1 MNQSLSTV
9 PFSLGSYDKQL
20 LIIIVLLAGTGMV
33 MLYSAS
39 SAIGREMGDSAIYL
53 KGHFVRLL
61 IGFGLMALTMHIDY
75 KLYKKIAVPLL
86 IIASIVLFTGLI
98 HHRFWGTGS
107 TARWIY
113 IGGISIQ
120 TSEFMKFSLITF
132 IAYYLDKKKYKM
144 AYFSDGLLPM
154 VIALGISSLLIL
166 KQPDFSTS
174 ALLITIIFIMMFVG
188 NARISHLFAI
198 GSVGSLLMLLS
209 LFGSSYQIARIKSY
223 FDGGDISGAGYQM
236 QQSLMSLGGGGFL
249 GIGLGG
255 SISKNLFLPT
265 PHTDFI
271 LAIIGEEMGF
281 LGVLTISTMF
291 LIFYFRSLK
300 VAKSSKDSFGL
311 YLAVGLATS
320 IFLYAAVN
328 AAVVSGLL
336 PVTGLPIPLVSY
348 GGSNVLYTLGSV
360 GVILNISSSTKK
372 NKKRYKRSS
381 D

>member
-1 MNQSLSTV
+1 MNQNFSNM
-9 PFSLGSYDKQL
+9 PFSLGNYDKQL
-20 LIIIVLLAGTGMV
+20 FFIIVLIAGTGMV

-39 SAIGREMGDSAIYL
+39 SAIGREIGDSAIYL

-61 IGFGLMALTMHIDY
+61 IGFGLMALTIHIDY
-75 KLYKKIAVPLL
+75 KLYKKIAFPLL
-86 IIASIVLFTGLI
+86 IIASIVLIAGLI
-98 HHRFWGTGS
+98 HHRFWGTAS

-132 IAYYLDKKKYKM
+132 MAYYLEKKKDKM
-144 AYFSDGLLPM
+144 VNFSDGLLPM
-154 VIALGISSLLIL
+154 VIVLGISSLLIL
-166 KQPDFSTS
+166 KQPDFSTT
-174 ALLITIIFIMMFVG
+174 ALLVTVIFIMMFVG

-209 LFGSSYQIARIKSY
+209 LFGSSYQIERIRSY
-223 FDGGDISGAGYQM
+223 FNGGDISGAGYQM

-281 LGVLTISTMF
+281 LGVLIILTLFLMF
-291 LIFYFRSLK
+291 FLRSLK

-348 GGSNVLYTLGSV
+348 GGSNILFTLGSV

-381 D
+381 N

>member
-1 MNQSLSTV
+1 MNQSLSNM
-9 PFSLGSYDKQL
+9 PFSSGNYDKQL
-20 LIIIVLLAGTGMV
+20 LFIIVLLAGTGMV

-39 SAIGREMGDSAIYL
+39 SAIGRELGDSAIYL

-61 IGFGLMALTMHIDY
+61 IGFGLMTLTMHIDY
-75 KLYKKIAVPLL
+75 KLYKKIAFPLL
-86 IIASIVLFTGLI
+86 IIALIVLAAGLI
-98 HHRFWGTGS
+98 HHRFWGTGA

-132 IAYYLDKKKYKM
+132 IAYYLEKKKDKLVN
-144 AYFSDGLLPM
+144 FSDGLLPM
-154 VIALGISSLLIL
+154 VIVLGISSLLIL
-166 KQPDFSTS
+166 KQPDFSTT
-174 ALLITIIFIMMFVG
+174 ALLVTVIFIMMFVG

-209 LFGSSYQIARIKSY
+209 IFGSSYQIERIRSY
-223 FDGGDISGAGYQM
+223 FEGGDISGVGYQM
-236 QQSLMSLGGGGFL
+236 QQSLISLGGGGFL

-281 LGVLTISTMF
+281 LGVLFISTMF
-291 LIFYFRSLK
+291 LMFFFRSLK

-360 GVILNISSSTKK
+360 GVILNISSTTKK
-372 NKKRYKRSS
+372 NKKRYNRSS
-381 D
+381 N

>member
-1 MNQSLSTV
+1 MNQSLSNM
-9 PFSLGSYDKQL
+9 PFSSGNYDKQL
-20 LIIIVLLAGTGMV
+20 LFIIVLLAGTGMV

-61 IGFGLMALTMHIDY
+61 IGFGLMTLTMHIDY
-75 KLYKKIAVPLL
+75 KLYKKIAFPLL
-86 IIASIVLFTGLI
+86 IMALIVLTAGLI
-98 HHRFWGTGS
+98 HHRFWGTGA

-120 TSEFMKFSLITF
+120 TSEIMKFSLITF
-132 IAYYLDKKKYKM
+132 IAYYLEKKKDKLVN
-144 AYFSDGLLPM
+144 FSEGLFPM
-154 VIALGISSLLIL
+154 VIVLGISSLLIL
-166 KQPDFSTS
+166 KQPDFSTT
-174 ALLITIIFIMMFVG
+174 ALLVTVIFIMMFVG

-209 LFGSSYQIARIKSY
+209 IFGSSYQIERIRSY
-223 FDGGDISGAGYQM
+223 FEGGDLSGGGYQM

-271 LAIIGEEMGF
+271 LAIIGEEIGF
-281 LGVLTISTMF
+281 LGVLTILTMF
-291 LIFYFRSLK
+291 LMFFFRSLK

-360 GVILNISSSTKK
+360 GVILNISSTTMK
-372 NKKRYKRSS
+372 NKKRYNRSS
-381 D
+381 N

>member
-1 MNQSLSTV
+1 MNQSLSNM
-9 PFSLGSYDKQL
+9 PFSLGNYDKQL
-20 LIIIVLLAGTGMV
+20 LFIIVLIAGTGMV

-39 SAIGREMGDSAIYL
+39 SAIGRELGDSAIYL

-75 KLYKKIAVPLL
+75 KLYKKIAFPLL
-86 IIASIVLFTGLI
+86 ILAGMVLIAGLI
-98 HHRFWGTGS
+98 HHRFWGTEL

-132 IAYYLDKKKYKM
+132 IAYFLEKKKDKM
-144 AYFSDGLLPM
+144 VYFSDGLLPM
-154 VIALGISSLLIL
+154 VIVLGISSLLIL
-166 KQPDFSTS
+166 KQPDFSTT
-174 ALLITIIFIMMFVG
+174 ALLVTVIFIMMFVG

-209 LFGSSYQIARIKSY
+209 IFGSSYQIARIKSY
-223 FDGGDISGAGYQM
+223 FEGGDISGAGYQM
-236 QQSLMSLGGGGFL
+236 QQSLLSLGGGGFL

-281 LGVLTISTMF
+281 LGVLIISTMF
-291 LIFYFRSLK
+291 LMFFFRSLK

-360 GVILNISSSTKK
+360 GVILNISSSTRK
-372 NKKRYKRSS
+372 NKKIYKRSS
-381 D
+381 N

>member
-1 MNQSLSTV
+1 MNQSLSNM
-9 PFSLGSYDKQL
+9 PFSLGNYDKQL
-20 LIIIVLLAGTGMV
+20 LFIIVLIAGTGVV

-53 KGHFVRLL
+53 KGHLVRLL
-61 IGFGLMALTMHIDY
+61 IGFGLMTLTMHIDY
-75 KLYKKIAVPLL
+75 QLYKKIAFPFL
-86 IIASIVLFTGLI
+86 IMALIVLAAGLI
-98 HHRFWGTGS
+98 YYRFWGTAA

-113 IGGISIQ
+113 IGGVSIQ

-132 IAYYLDKKKYKM
+132 IAYYLEKKKDKLVN
-144 AYFSDGLLPM
+144 FSDGLLPM
-154 VIALGISSLLIL
+154 VIVLGISSLLIL
-166 KQPDFSTS
+166 KQPDFSTT
-174 ALLITIIFIMMFVG
+174 ALLVTVIFIMMFVG

-209 LFGSSYQIARIKSY
+209 LFGSSYQIERIRSY
-223 FDGGDISGAGYQM
+223 FEGGDISGVGYQM

-265 PHTDFI
+265 HLTDFI

-281 LGVLTISTMF
+281 LGVLTISTLFLMF
-291 LIFYFRSLK
+291 FFRSLR

-348 GGSNVLYTLGSV
+348 GGSNILYTLGSV

-381 D
+381 N

>member
-1 MNQSLSTV
+1 MNQSLSNM
-9 PFSLGSYDKQL
+9 PFSSGNYDKQL
-20 LIIIVLLAGTGMV
+20 LFIIVLLAGTGMV

-61 IGFGLMALTMHIDY
+61 IGFGLMTLTMHIDY
-75 KLYKKIAVPLL
+75 KLYKKIAFPLL
-86 IIASIVLFTGLI
+86 IIALIVLTAGLI
-98 HHRFWGTGS
+98 HHRFWGTGA

-132 IAYYLDKKKYKM
+132 IAYYLEKKKDKLVN
-144 AYFSDGLLPM
+144 FSDGLLPM
-154 VIALGISSLLIL
+154 VIVLGISSLLIL
-166 KQPDFSTS
+166 KQPDFSTT
-174 ALLITIIFIMMFVG
+174 ALLVTVIFIMMFVG

-209 LFGSSYQIARIKSY
+209 LFGSSYQIERIRSY
-223 FDGGDISGAGYQM
+223 FEGGDLSGAGYQM
-236 QQSLMSLGGGGFL
+236 QQSMMSLGGGGFL
-249 GIGLGG
+249 GIGLGE

-281 LGVLTISTMF
+281 LGVLFISTMF
-291 LIFYFRSLK
+291 LMFFFRSLK

-372 NKKRYKRSS
+372 NKKRYNRSS
-381 D
+381 N

>member
-1 MNQSLSTV
+1 MNGSISNM
-9 PFSLGSYDKQL
+9 PFSLGNYDKQL
-20 LIIIVLLAGTGMV
+20 LFIILILAGTGMV

-53 KGHFVRLL
+53 KGHFVRIL
-61 IGFGLMALTMHIDY
+61 IGFGLMAATMHIDY
-75 KLYKKIAVPLL
+75 KLYKKIAFPLL
-86 IIASIVLFTGLI
+86 VIALIVLFAGLI
-98 HHRFWGTGS
+98 HHRYWGTGF

-120 TSEFMKFSLITF
+120 TSEFMKFSLITY
-132 IAYYLDKKKYKM
+132 IAYCLEQKKDKM
-144 AYFSDGLLPM
+144 SSFNDGLLPM
-154 VIALGISSLLIL
+154 VIVIGISSLLIL
-166 KQPDFSTS
+166 KQPDFSTT
-174 ALLITIIFIMMFVG
+174 AMLIMIVFIMLFVG
-188 NARISHLFAI
+188 RARISHLFAI

-209 LFGSSYQIARIKSY
+209 LFGSSYQIARIRSY
-223 FDGGDISGAGYQM
+223 FEGGDFSGAGYQM
-236 QQSLMSLGGGGFL
+236 QQSMMSLGGGGFL
-249 GIGLGG
+249 GIGLGE

-281 LGVLTISTMF
+281 LGVLAISTLFLMF
-291 LIFYFRSLK
+291 FFRSLK

-320 IFLYAAVN
+320 IFLYAVVN

-348 GGSNVLYTLGSV
+348 GGSNILYTLGAV

-372 NKKRYKRSS
+372 IKKRYKRSS
-381 D
+381 N

>member
-1 MNQSLSTV
+1 MNRNFSNM
-9 PFSLGSYDKQL
+9 PFSLGNYDKQL
-20 LIIIVLLAGTGMV
+20 LFIIVLIAGTGMV

-39 SAIGREMGDSAIYL
+39 SAIGREIGDSAIYM

-61 IGFGLMALTMHIDY
+61 IGFGLMALTIHIDY
-75 KLYKKIAVPLL
+75 KLYKKIAFPLL
-86 IIASIVLFTGLI
+86 IIAIIVLLAGLI
-98 HHRFWGTGS
+98 HHRFWGTAA

-113 IGGISIQ
+113 IGGVSVQ

-132 IAYYLDKKKYKM
+132 MAYYLEKKKDKM
-144 AYFSDGLLPM
+144 VNFSDGLLPM
-154 VIALGISSLLIL
+154 VIVLGISSLLIL
-166 KQPDFSTS
+166 KQPDFSTT
-174 ALLITIIFIMMFVG
+174 ALLVTVIFIMMFVG

-209 LFGSSYQIARIKSY
+209 LLGSRYQIERIRAY

-271 LAIIGEEMGF
+271 LAVIGEEMGF
-281 LGVLTISTMF
+281 LGVLIISTLFLMF
-291 LIFYFRSLK
+291 FFRSLK

-311 YLAVGLATS
+311 YLAVGLASS

-336 PVTGLPIPLVSY
+336 PVTGLPIPLISY
-348 GGSNVLYTLGSV
+348 GGSNILFTLGSV
-360 GVILNISSSTKK
+360 GVILNISSSTKT

-381 D
+381 N

>member
-1 MNQSLSTV
+1 MNQNFSNM
-9 PFSLGSYDKQL
+9 PFSLGNYDKQL
-20 LIIIVLLAGTGMV
+20 FFIIVLIAGTGMV

-39 SAIGREMGDSAIYL
+39 SAIGREIGDSAIYL

-61 IGFGLMALTMHIDY
+61 IGFGLMALTIHIDY
-75 KLYKKIAVPLL
+75 RLYKKIAFPLL
-86 IIASIVLFTGLI
+86 IIALIVLIAGLI
-98 HHRFWGTGS
+98 HHRFWGTAT

-132 IAYYLDKKKYKM
+132 MAYYLEKKKDKM
-144 AYFSDGLLPM
+144 ANFSDGLLPM
-154 VIALGISSLLIL
+154 VIVLGISSLLIL
-166 KQPDFSTS
+166 IQPDFSTT
-174 ALLITIIFIMMFVG
+174 ALLVMVIFIMMFVG
-188 NARISHLFAI
+188 HARISHLFAI

-209 LFGSSYQIARIKSY
+209 LFGSSYQIERIRSY
-223 FDGGDISGAGYQM
+223 LDGGDISGAGYQM

-281 LGVLTISTMF
+281 LGVLVILTLFLMF
-291 LIFYFRSLK
+291 FFRSLK

-348 GGSNVLYTLGSV
+348 GGSNILFTLGSV
-360 GVILNISSSTKK
+360 GVILNISSSAKK

-381 D
+381 N

>member
-1 MNQSLSTV
+1 MNQSFSNM
-9 PFSLGSYDKQL
+9 PFSSGNYDKQL
-20 LIIIVLLAGTGMV
+20 LFIIVLLAGTGMV

-61 IGFGLMALTMHIDY
+61 IGFGLMTLTMHIDY
-75 KLYKKIAVPLL
+75 KLYKKIAFPLL
-86 IIASIVLFTGLI
+86 IIALIVLAAGLI
-98 HHRFWGTGS
+98 HHRFWGTGA

-132 IAYYLDKKKYKM
+132 IAYYLEKKKDKLVN
-144 AYFSDGLLPM
+144 FSDGLLPM
-154 VIALGISSLLIL
+154 VIVLGISSLLIL
-166 KQPDFSTS
+166 KQPDFSTT
-174 ALLITIIFIMMFVG
+174 ALLVTVIFIMMFVG

-209 LFGSSYQIARIKSY
+209 IFGSSYQIERIRSY
-223 FDGGDISGAGYQM
+223 FEGGDISGVGYQM
-236 QQSLMSLGGGGFL
+236 QQSLISLGGGGFL

-281 LGVLTISTMF
+281 LGVLFISTMF
-291 LIFYFRSLK
+291 LMFFFRSLK

-360 GVILNISSSTKK
+360 GVILNISSTTKK
-372 NKKRYKRSS
+372 NKKRYNRSS
-381 D
+381 N

>member
-1 MNQSLSTV
+1 M

-20 LIIIVLLAGTGMV
+20 LFIIVLLAGTGMV

-75 KLYKKIAVPLL
+75 KLYKKIAVPLM
-86 IIASIVLFTGLI
+86 IIASIVLITGLI
-98 HHRFWGTGS
+98 HHRFWGTGA

-154 VIALGISSLLIL
+154 VIVLGISSLLIL

-174 ALLITIIFIMMFVG
+174 ALLITVIFIMMFVG

-198 GSVGSLLMLLS
+198 SSVGSLLMLLS
-209 LFGSSYQIARIKSY
+209 LFGSSYQIARIKAY
-223 FDGGDISGAGYQM
+223 FDSGDISATGYQM

-249 GIGLGG
+249 GIGLGE
-255 SISKNLFLPT
+255 SIGKNLFLPT

-311 YLAVGLATS
+311 YLALGLATS